1 MSKSQTPFRFAIT
14 RFAVVTIISIFS
26 LLAVAG
32 TSAAGL
38 SFFDSVKEFFGMQS
52 ASESAAK
59 IESPHAAFTPGNLVV
74 YRSGTG
80 ATALSSAASAAFL
93 DEYTPSGTYV
103 QTITLPTTV
112 AGSGNRALTVAGS
125 STSEGQITASTDGQY
140 ISVVGYNAATATLAV
155 AGTTNNGGGSDVNR
169 VVGRVDS
176 SGTVDSTTALI
187 GTVAAP
193 IYSAGNI
200 RDAVITG
207 SSIYTAGSNAPFI
220 GYVPGVG
227 ANTDVTVSGSGNS
240 RVLNVF
246 GGDVYY
252 TTQLTFNKLAGLP
265 TSTATVIQ
273 LLGATA
279 GNAPTGASGFYCFDV
294 GNVGS
299 IDTCYI
305 VDGASLKKYSVSG
318 STLTPHGTATI
329 TGSASSFSGV
339 TGSVSSGTVTLFI
352 SSVAKIET
360 ITDSTGST
368 GTLSGT
374 ATALTLTGNPVTLGA
389 NARRPRPAR

>member
-1 MSKSQTPFRFAIT
+1 MAT
-14 RFAVVTIISIFS
+14 RNS
-26 LLAVAG
+26 LG
-32 TSAAGL
+32 
-38 SFFDSVKEFFGMQS
+38 
-52 ASESAAK
+52 
-59 IESPHAAFTPGNLVV
+59 
-74 YRSGTG
+74 
-80 ATALSSAASAAFL
+80 
-93 DEYTPSGTYV
+93 

-339 TGSVSSGTVTLFI
+339 TG
-352 SSVAKIET
+352 
-360 ITDSTGST
+360 
-368 GTLSGT
+368 
-374 ATALTLTGNPVTLGA
+374 
-389 NARRPRPAR
+389 